1 MLKVYGIKNC
11 GSVKKAIKYFEMYGV
26 PYIFIDLRK
35 SPVTQKKIDD
45 WLKYVDIHVLF
56 NTKST
61 AYRTLK
67 LKDLA
72 LNEKEKAQWLTKDN
86 MLIKRPV
93 VERNDDII
101 VGYNESVYQKKLH

>member
-1 MLKVYGIKNC
+1 
-11 GSVKKAIKYFEMYGV
+11 MYGV

>member
-1 MLKVYGIKNC
+1 MIKVYGIKNC
-11 GSVKKAIKYFEMYGV
+11 SSVKKAIKYFQTHGV
-26 PYIFIDLRK
+26 PYIFIDFRE
-35 SPVTQKKIDD
+35 SPATQKKIDD
-45 WLKYVDIHVLF
+45 WLKCADIHVLF

-72 LNEKEKAQWLTKDN
+72 PNEREKAQWLTKDN

-93 VERNDDII
+93 VEWNDDII
-101 VGYNESVYQKKLH
+101 VGYNESAYQKKLH

>member
-1 MLKVYGIKNC
+1 MIKVYGIKNC
-11 GSVKKAIKYFEMYGV
+11 SSVKKAIKYFEMHRA
-26 PYIFIDLRK
+26 PYIFIDFRE
-35 SPVTQKKIDD
+35 SPVTQKKIDG
-45 WLKYVDIHVLF
+45 WLEYADIHVLF

-72 LNEKEKAQWLTKDN
+72 LNEREKAQWLTKDN

-93 VERNDDII
+93 VEWNDDII
-101 VGYNESVYQKKLH
+101 VGYNESAYQKKLH

>member
-11 GSVKKAIKYFEMYGV
+11 ASVKKAIKHFETYGV
-26 PYIFIDLRK
+26 PYIFIDLRE
-35 SPVTQKKIDD
+35 SPATQKKIDD

-61 AYRTLK
+61 TYRTLK

-93 VERNDDII
+93 VEWNDDIT